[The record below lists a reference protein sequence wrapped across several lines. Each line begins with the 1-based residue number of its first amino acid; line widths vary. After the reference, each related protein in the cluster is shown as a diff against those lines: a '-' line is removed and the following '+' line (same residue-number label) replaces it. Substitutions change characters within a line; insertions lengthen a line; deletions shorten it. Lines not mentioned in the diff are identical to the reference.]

1 MEHLIWPAAV
11 VLLAGFVI
19 WLTREPLRRLVDRI
33 TSVDK
38 SGIHAAPQQAIVAEE
53 GTKAVS
59 SQDLMELNFNS
70 VIAEQEGL
78 LREALSKIDCSL
90 PGSRESLLLRAL
102 ARAVVASQFE
112 RTSMLIYG
120 SQLELVVEATS
131 RPAGI
136 DEGMVE
142 RKFNEAKAAHSVF
155 HERTTLES
163 FRGFLLGNRLL
174 IAEGDRLRITPFG
187 KEFLKFLV
195 DNGLTYRRPG

>member
-1 MEHLIWPAAV
+1 MEHLIWPAVV

-19 WLTREPLRRLVDRI
+19 WLVREPLRRLVDRI

-38 SGIHAAPQQAIVAEE
+38 SGIHAAPQQATLPDE
-53 GTKAVS
+53 GAKAVS

-70 VIAEQEGL
+70 VIADQENL
-78 LREALSKIDCSL
+78 LREGLSKIDFPSS
-90 PGSRESLLLRAL
+90 GARESLLLRAL
-102 ARAVVASQFE
+102 ARSLVNSQFE

-120 SQLELVVEATS
+120 SQLELVVEASS

-136 DEGMVE
+136 DEGMVV
-142 RKFNEAKAAHSVF
+142 RKFNEAKAANSVF

-163 FRGFLLGNRLL
+163 FRGFLLGNRLVL
-174 IAEGDRLRITPFG
+174 PEGDRLRITPVG

-195 DNGLTYRRPG
+195 DNGFTYRRPG

>member
-142 RKFNEAKAAHSVF
+142 RKFKEAKAAHSVF
-155 HERTTLES
+155 HERTNLES